1 MDDLQFVGNVV
12 TAVITLGG
20 FIAVIIKF
28 IQPIN
33 DLRVVIQ
40 KLNDNIDSMKSDNEK
55 QEMRMNKQDEG
66 MRRRER
72 EIGRRDSRGGKL
84 ETRVETLRKND

>member
-1 MDDLQFVGNVV
+1 MDNLQFVGNVV

-40 KLNDNIDSMKSDNEK
+40 KLNDNIDTMKSDNEK
-55 QEMRMNKQDEG
+55 QEMRMNKHDEDI
-66 MRRRER
+66 RRHER
-72 EIGRRDSRGGKL
+72 DIGKLDTRVGKL
-84 ETRVETLRKND
+84 ETRVETLHKND